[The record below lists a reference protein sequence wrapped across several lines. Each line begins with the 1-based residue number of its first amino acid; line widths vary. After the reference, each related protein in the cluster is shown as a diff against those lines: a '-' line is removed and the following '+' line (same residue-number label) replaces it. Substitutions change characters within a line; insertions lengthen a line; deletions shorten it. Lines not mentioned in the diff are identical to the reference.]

1 MKRTL
6 LIAVIGALLLPAV
19 ASADSYRSGR
29 RLDAIQSGRL
39 YDPIL
44 TPQMNPSFEFNDP
57 NEEAKFLFDLRKGR
71 VKTDRIPENQMR
83 YFQMQLDRSRN

>member
-6 LIAVIGALLLPAV
+6 LIALMGVVMLPAF
-19 ASADSYRSGR
+19 ASAGSDRVGR

-44 TPQMNPSFEFNDP
+44 TPQLNPGFEFQP
-57 NEEAKFLFDLRKGR
+57 NAEAMFLRDLRQGR
-71 VKTDRIPENQMR
+71 VNVDRIPDAQR
-83 YFQMQLDRSRN
+83 QYFQMQLDQSR